1 MNWRGGVE
9 PGERRNA
16 VAYWREF
23 KVPDTWRGNR
33 IKLKCDAIFNDARV
47 WINGSEAG
55 AHVGNFTPFELD
67 ITELVKFGHKNVI
80 AVAVRVDWEVDHMAW
95 ATAFVGHSPLGILR
109 KIYLFAVPQV
119 NVADVHV
126 LTTFDKDYH
135 DAVLTAQVH
144 VVNESDRVTRDL
156 KLRLGLRGRHQAED
170 AVAPV
175 TVLLPEIQPGGSIV
189 QEVAIAVPA
198 PRKWDAEHPNL
209 YDLSTALL
217 QDGLVT
223 EVTKER
229 IGFRQVEI
237 RGSQVLINNQPVRYR
252 GVVWHETDP
261 RRGRSLTGD
270 AWHRDMQLLRA
281 MNCNYIRLQCVSGPP
296 AEELVEACDEVG
308 IFLENELPVCWSSK
322 GTSTALSSVL
332 QAAVEMVIRD
342 RSRASVI
349 QWSLGNELLVDQ
361 HLMIAHRL
369 AMKHLDSSRPYLTDG
384 SGIQMPIRNDHYTS
398 IRHFYVYAASPVP
411 VMQGEWG
418 HVNCYNRQEI
428 YTDPGVRDIWAYGVA
443 EKWNKMVAIPAV
455 LGGSIWT
462 GVDEMFLMPDG
473 TFTGWGQWGFLD
485 IWRRKKPEYWHFK
498 KIFTPIY
505 LPDTSLSVPGAGQ
518 PLHIPVENRHSFS
531 DLKEIRFD
539 WALGAEE
546 GTASTSLVPGAKG
559 VLKIPLPAGVTDG
572 TLELKAYNHEGLL
585 LDAWRIGVG
594 NAPEK
599 PAPTR
604 PAQKVELLKG
614 RDHHV
619 VRCGEFAWEINTRT
633 GKLVAASVKGKRFTL
648 NGPELMILPLSG
660 EPMNIITGGRGG
672 MFGGG
677 PVLKP
682 LLADTKMEQWVK
694 DPTPLT
700 ATCSGWTATS
710 VQAREAA
717 GCVEVRVDGVYR
729 EAEGRFVMRF
739 TEDGAVDVQYDFK
752 VNKAL
757 MANHSVPSIG
767 IIKGML
773 KPRQLGLV
781 FDLPDK
787 FDTLAWRRQSQWTY
801 YPEGHIG
808 RPEGS
813 ARPFPGTPVCK
824 GSPFYRSEP
833 TWPWPQDCTPMG
845 SADFRSTKANIYEA
859 SVTRVDGVG
868 VRVVSDGSQHVRAWV
883 DGSTRRLLVSD
894 VNCEGSLPD
903 FFKPRVLPSPQY
915 RPGDS
920 VKGSVRL
927 NVQDGGE
934 GEGN

>member
-1 MNWRGGVE
+1 MAGLLVGCNLRGGETGQPTRNVVFDAWTLTSGKAEDVLQFSGLDSPAGYQLELQFLVPNKGRAIGRITAGGKVLAEQVVVEPTYGNNPMPAARLWKIPAAAIQNGRLEIALQDIEIALQGDEARLSPKLKSFPIQVKVIASDPGAKPLNAVLPSKIEVPVVRLTPRPVEIAGLAELKVDLGGFWSVNMKPENEFWKLAQLPDQGWKAAEVPGELAMQGFELEGGFE

-281 MNCNYIRLQCVSGPP
+281 MNCNYIRFQCVSGPP

-308 IFLENELPVCWSSK
+308 IFLEDELPVCWSSK
-322 GTSTALSSVL
+322 GTRHALSSVL

-398 IRHFYVYAASPVP
+398 IRHFYVWAASPVP

-418 HVNCYNRQEI
+418 HVACYNRQEI
-428 YTDPGVRDIWAYGVA
+428 YTDPGVRDG
-443 EKWNKMVAIPAV
+443 
-455 LGGSIWT
+455 
-462 GVDEMFLMPDG
+462 
-473 TFTGWGQWGFLD
+473 FT
-485 IWRRKKPEYWHFK
+485 
-498 KIFTPIY
+498 
-505 LPDTSLSVPGAGQ
+505 
-518 PLHIPVENRHSFS
+518 
-531 DLKEIRFD
+531 
-539 WALGAEE
+539 
-546 GTASTSLVPGAKG
+546 
-559 VLKIPLPAGVTDG
+559 
-572 TLELKAYNHEGLL
+572 
-585 LDAWRIGVG
+585 
-594 NAPEK
+594 
-599 PAPTR
+599 
-604 PAQKVELLKG
+604 
-614 RDHHV
+614 
-619 VRCGEFAWEINTRT
+619 
-633 GKLVAASVKGKRFTL
+633 
-648 NGPELMILPLSG
+648 
-660 EPMNIITGGRGG
+660 
-672 MFGGG
+672 
-677 PVLKP
+677 
-682 LLADTKMEQWVK
+682 
-694 DPTPLT
+694 
-700 ATCSGWTATS
+700 
-710 VQAREAA
+710 
-717 GCVEVRVDGVYR
+717 
-729 EAEGRFVMRF
+729 
-739 TEDGAVDVQYDFK
+739 
-752 VNKAL
+752 
-757 MANHSVPSIG
+757 
-767 IIKGML
+767 
-773 KPRQLGLV
+773 V
-781 FDLPDK
+781 F
-787 FDTLAWRRQSQWTY
+787 
-801 YPEGHIG
+801 
-808 RPEGS
+808 
-813 ARPFPGTPVCK
+813 
-824 GSPFYRSEP
+824 
-833 TWPWPQDCTPMG
+833 
-845 SADFRSTKANIYEA
+845 
-859 SVTRVDGVG
+859 
-868 VRVVSDGSQHVRAWV
+868 
-883 DGSTRRLLVSD
+883 
-894 VNCEGSLPD
+894 
-903 FFKPRVLPSPQY
+903 
-915 RPGDS
+915 
-920 VKGSVRL
+920 
-927 NVQDGGE
+927 
-934 GEGN
+934 